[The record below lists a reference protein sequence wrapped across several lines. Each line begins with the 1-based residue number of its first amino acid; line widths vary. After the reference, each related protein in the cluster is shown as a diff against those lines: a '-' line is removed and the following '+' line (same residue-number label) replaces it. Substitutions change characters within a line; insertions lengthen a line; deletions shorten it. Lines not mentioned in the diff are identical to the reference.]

1 MSHRMHSAN
10 LFSAVLAVATLA
22 SAQSPCKE
30 DIKISEATP
39 IIKCDVVEGN
49 IEVSQSVSGSL
60 KIEGPKQIKG
70 DLIIN
75 NATQL
80 ISIESSSINS
90 IDGTLRLQGLQLLS
104 SFKMQSLKSVDKLEL
119 INLNQLSGLTLGTS
133 GVTKASSIRIQD
145 TFISDL
151 SGLNI
156 VTADN
161 ITIAN
166 NARLNTFSSNI
177 QNVTYTLS
185 VVRNAGSMKVQ
196 LANLENAGELDFR
209 SIQSFDA
216 PVLEAAGRVS
226 FQESPELLSISANNL
241 TSIKNSLTLNN
252 NKKLS
257 NISFTAL
264 KTIGGDMT
272 ILNNTALMKINKFPE
287 LKTIGS
293 VLLAGSFD
301 TVEIPKLDDI
311 SGSVTVTSTTDISEF
326 CGFFDGLKTKGLIR
340 GKESCTSNNTKANE
354 GGAGGT
360 SGGKKTDDDSAAM
373 NLGVSSIM
381 LGLAVV
387 AGLAH
392 LM

>member
-1 MSHRMHSAN
+1 MHSVN
-10 LFSAVLAVATLA
+10 LLSAVLAVAGLA
-22 SAQSPCKE
+22 SAQSTCS
-30 DIKISEATP
+30 DNMMISEPTP
-39 IIKCDVVEGN
+39 IIKCDVVSGN
-49 IEVSQSVSGSL
+49 IEVDQKVAGSL
-60 KIEGPKQIKG
+60 SIEGPKQIKG

-80 ISIESSSINS
+80 ISISSSSINS
-90 IDGTLRLQGLQLLS
+90 IGGTLRLQGLQLLS
-104 SFKMQSLKSVDKLEL
+104 SFNMQSLKSVNKLEL

-133 GVTKASSIRIQD
+133 GVTKATSIRIQD

-151 SGLNI
+151 NGLN
-156 VTADN
+156 VATADN

-166 NARLNTFSSNI
+166 NARLNTFNSKLE
-177 QNVTYTLS
+177 NVTYTLS
-185 VVRNAGSMKVQ
+185 VVRNAGSMKVK
-196 LANLENAGELDFR
+196 LSNLENAGELDFR

-216 PVLEAAGRVS
+216 PVLGTAGRVS

-241 TSIKNSLTLNN
+241 TIIKNSLTLYD

-264 KTIGGDMT
+264 KKIVGDMT
-272 ILNNTALMKINKFPE
+272 IQKNGALTKINKFPE

-293 VLLAGSFD
+293 VLLGGSFD

-354 GGAGGT
+354 GGNGGT
-360 SGGKKTDDDSAAM
+360 SGSKKGNDSDSAAM
-373 NLGVSSIM
+373 YLGVNSAM
-381 LGLAVV
+381 LGFAAV
-387 AGLAH
+387 AGFAQLF
-392 LM
+392 

>member
-1 MSHRMHSAN
+1 MHSVT
-10 LFSAVLAVATLA
+10 LFSAALAVAGLA
-22 SAQSPCKE
+22 SAQTPCKK
-30 DIKISEATP
+30 DILISEPTP
-39 IIKCDVVEGN
+39 TIDCDVVEGN
-49 IEVSQSVSGSL
+49 IEVDQRVAGSL
-60 KIEGPKQIKG
+60 QIDGPKQIKG

-80 ISIESSSINS
+80 ISISSSSINS
-90 IDGTLRLQGLQLLS
+90 IGGTLRLQGLQLLS
-104 SFKMQSLKSVDKLEL
+104 SFTMQSLKSVDKLEL
-119 INLNQLSGLTLGTS
+119 VNLNQLSGLTLGTS

-151 SGLNI
+151 SGFN
-156 VTADN
+156 VATADN

-166 NARLNTFSSNI
+166 NARLNTFSS
-177 QNVTYTLS
+177 QLENVTNTLS
-185 VVRNAGSMKVQ
+185 VVRNAGSMKVD
-196 LANLENAGELDFR
+196 LGKLRHAGELDFR

-216 PVLEAAGRVS
+216 PVLETASRVS
-226 FQESPELLSISANNL
+226 FQESPELLSVSANNL

-252 NKKLS
+252 NKKLAT
-257 NISFTAL
+257 ISFTAL

-293 VLLAGSFD
+293 VLLAGSFN

-340 GKESCTSNNTKANE
+340 GKESCTSNNAKANE
-354 GGAGGT
+354 GGSGGT
-360 SGGKKTDDDSAAM
+360 SGGKKTSDDDSAAM
-373 NLGVSSIM
+373 SLGVSSAM

-387 AGLAH
+387 AGLAQ
-392 LM
+392 LL

>member
-1 MSHRMHSAN
+1 MHSVN
-10 LFSAVLAVATLA
+10 LFSAILAVASLA
-22 SAQSPCKE
+22 SADSMCDRDMTITDSK
-30 DIKISEATP
+30 AT
-39 IIKCDVVEGN
+39 IKCDVIKGN
-49 IEVSQSVSGSL
+49 VLVDPSVAGSL
-60 KIEGPKQIKG
+60 EIEGPKQIKG

-80 ISIESSSINS
+80 ISISSSSINS
-90 IDGTLRLQGLQLLS
+90 IGGTLRLQGLQLLS
-104 SFKMQSLKSVDKLEL
+104 SFNMQSLKSVDKLEL

-133 GVTKASSIRIQD
+133 GVTKATSIRIQD

-151 SGLNI
+151 SGLN
-156 VTADN
+156 VATADN

-166 NARLNTFSSNI
+166 NARLNTFSSKI
-177 QNVTYTLS
+177 ENVTYTLS
-185 VVRNAGSMKVQ
+185 VVRNAGSMKVK

-209 SIQSFDA
+209 SIESFDA
-216 PVLEAAGRVS
+216 PILESAGRIS

-252 NKKLS
+252 NKRLA

-272 ILNNTALMKINKFPE
+272 ILNNTALMKINQFPE

-293 VLLAGSFD
+293 VLLAGSFN

-340 GKESCTSNNTKANE
+340 GKESCTSNNAKANE
-354 GGAGGT
+354 GGSGGT
-360 SGGKKTDDDSAAM
+360 SGGKKSSDDGESAAT
-373 NLGVSSIM
+373 GVSVSTAM
-381 LGLAVV
+381 LCVAAM
-387 AGLAH
+387 AGLAQ
-392 LM
+392 LL

>member
-1 MSHRMHSAN
+1 MHSVS
-10 LFSAVLAVATLA
+10 LFSAVLAVAGLA
-22 SAQSPCKE
+22 SAQTPCKK
-30 DIKISEATP
+30 DIRISEPTP
-39 IIKCDVVEGN
+39 IIDCDVIEGN
-49 IEVSQSVSGSL
+49 IEVDQKVAGSL
-60 KIEGPKQIKG
+60 QIEGPKQIKG

-80 ISIESSSINS
+80 ISISSSSINS
-90 IDGTLRLQGLQLLS
+90 IGGTLRLQGLQLLS
-104 SFKMQSLKSVDKLEL
+104 NFEMQSLKSVDKLEL
-119 INLNQLSGLTLGTS
+119 INLNLLSALTLGTS
-133 GVTKASSIRIQD
+133 GVTKAASIRIQD

-151 SGLNI
+151 SGLN
-156 VTADN
+156 VATADN

-166 NARLNTFSSNI
+166 NSRLKSFVAKLE
-177 QNVTYTLS
+177 NVTYTLS
-185 VVRNAGSMKVQ
+185 VVGNADSMKVQ
-196 LANLENAGELDFR
+196 LANLKHAGELDFR

-216 PVLEAAGRVS
+216 SSLETAGRVS
-226 FQESPELLSISANNL
+226 FQESPELLSVSANNL

-252 NKKLS
+252 NKKLA

-272 ILNNTALMKINKFPE
+272 ILNNTALMKINKFPQ

-293 VLLAGSFD
+293 VLLAGSFN

-354 GGAGGT
+354 GGSGGT
-360 SGGKKTDDDSAAM
+360 SGGKKSGGSDDDSAATSIS
-373 NLGVSSIM
+373 VSSVL
-381 LGLAVV
+381 LGLAFI
-387 AGLAH
+387 ASFAQL
-392 LM
+392 L

>member
-1 MSHRMHSAN
+1 MHSVT
-10 LFSAVLAVATLA
+10 LFSAALAVAGLV
-22 SAQSPCKE
+22 SAQTPCKK
-30 DIKISEATP
+30 DITISEPTP
-39 IIKCDVVEGN
+39 TIDCDVVEGN
-49 IEVSQSVSGSL
+49 IEVDQRVAGSL
-60 KIEGPKQIKG
+60 SIEGPKQIKG

-80 ISIESSSINS
+80 ISISSSSINS
-90 IDGTLRLQGLQLLS
+90 IGGTLRLQGLQLLS
-104 SFKMQSLKSVDKLEL
+104 SFEMKSLKSVDKLEL

-151 SGLNI
+151 SGLN
-156 VTADN
+156 VATADN

-166 NARLNTFSSNI
+166 NARLNTFSAKLE
-177 QNVTYTLS
+177 NVTYTLS

-196 LANLENAGELDFR
+196 LANLQHAGELDFR

-216 PVLEAAGRVS
+216 PILETAGRVS
-226 FQESPELLSISANNL
+226 FQESPELLSVSANNL

-252 NKKLS
+252 NKKLA

-293 VLLAGSFD
+293 VLLAGSFN

-354 GGAGGT
+354 GGSGGT
-360 SGGKKTDDDSAAM
+360 SGSKKSGGDDDSAAM
-373 NLGVSSIM
+373 SLGVSTVM
-381 LGLAVV
+381 LGLAFI
-387 AGLAH
+387 AGFAQL
-392 LM
+392 L

>member
-1 MSHRMHSAN
+1 MHSVT
-10 LFSAVLAVATLA
+10 LFSAALAVAGLA
-22 SAQSPCKE
+22 SAQTPCKK
-30 DIKISEATP
+30 DILISEPTP
-39 IIKCDVVEGN
+39 TIDCDVVEGN
-49 IEVSQSVSGSL
+49 IEVDQRVAGSL
-60 KIEGPKQIKG
+60 QIDGPKQIKG

-80 ISIESSSINS
+80 ISISSSSINS
-90 IDGTLRLQGLQLLS
+90 VGGTLRLQGLQLLS
-104 SFKMQSLKSVDKLEL
+104 SFTMQSLKSVDKLEL
-119 INLNQLSGLTLGTS
+119 VNLNQLSGLTLGTS

-151 SGLNI
+151 SGFN
-156 VTADN
+156 VATADN

-166 NARLNTFSSNI
+166 NARLNTFSS
-177 QNVTYTLS
+177 QLENVTNTLS
-185 VVRNAGSMKVQ
+185 VVRNAGSMKVD
-196 LANLENAGELDFR
+196 LGKLRHAGELDFR

-216 PVLEAAGRVS
+216 PVLETAGRVS
-226 FQESPELLSISANNL
+226 FQESPELLSVSANNL

-252 NKKLS
+252 NKKLD

-293 VLLAGSFD
+293 VLLAGSFN

-340 GKESCTSNNTKANE
+340 GKESCTSNNAKANE
-354 GGAGGT
+354 GGSGGT
-360 SGGKKTDDDSAAM
+360 SGGKKTGDDDSAAM
-373 NLGVSSIM
+373 SLGVSSAM
-381 LGLAVV
+381 LGLAVI
-387 AGLAH
+387 AGLAQ
-392 LM
+392 LL

>member
-1 MSHRMHSAN
+1 MHSVS
-10 LFSAVLAVATLA
+10 LFSAALAVAGLA
-22 SAQSPCKE
+22 SAQSTCKK
-30 DIKISEATP
+30 DIVISEPTP
-39 IIKCDVVEGN
+39 TIDCDVVDAN
-49 IEVSQSVSGSL
+49 IEVNQNVAGSL

-80 ISIESSSINS
+80 ISISSSSINS
-90 IDGTLRLQGLQLLS
+90 IGGTLRLQGLQLLS
-104 SFKMQSLKSVDKLEL
+104 SFTMQSLKSVDKIEL
-119 INLNQLSGLTLGTS
+119 VNLNQLSGLTLGS
-133 GVTKASSIRIQD
+133 AGVTKASSIRIQD

-151 SGLNI
+151 SGFN
-156 VTADN
+156 VATADN

-166 NARLNTFSSNI
+166 NARLNTFSS
-177 QNVTYTLS
+177 QLENVTNTLS
-185 VVRNAGSMKVQ
+185 VVRNANSMKVK
-196 LANLENAGELDFR
+196 LLNLQNAGELDFR
-209 SIQSFDA
+209 SIESFVA
-216 PVLEAAGRVS
+216 PLLETAGRVS
-226 FQESPELLSISANNL
+226 FQESPELLSISADNL

-252 NKKLS
+252 NKKLA

-272 ILNNTALMKINKFPE
+272 ILNNTALMKINTFPE

-293 VLLAGSFD
+293 VLLAGSFN

-354 GGAGGT
+354 GGSGGT
-360 SGGKKTDDDSAAM
+360 SGSKKSGDDDSAAM
-373 NLGVSSIM
+373 SLGVSSVI
-381 LGLAVV
+381 LGLAVI
-387 AGLAH
+387 AGFAQL
-392 LM
+392 L

>member
-1 MSHRMHSAN
+1 MHSVN
-10 LFSAVLAVATLA
+10 LLSAVLAVTGLA
-22 SAQSPCKE
+22 SAQSTCSG
-30 DIKISEATP
+30 DLMISEPTP
-39 IIKCDVVEGN
+39 IIKCDVVAGN
-49 IEVSQSVSGSL
+49 IEVNQKVAGSL
-60 KIEGPKQIKG
+60 SVEGPKKIKG

-80 ISIESSSINS
+80 IGISSSSINS
-90 IDGTLRLQGLQLLS
+90 IGGTLRLQGLQLLS
-104 SFKMQSLKSVDKLEL
+104 SFNMQSLESVNKLEL

-133 GVTKASSIRIQD
+133 GVTKATSIIIQD

-151 SGLNI
+151 NGLN
-156 VTADN
+156 VATADN

-166 NARLNTFSSNI
+166 NARLNTFNSKI
-177 QNVTYTLS
+177 ENVTYTLS
-185 VVRNAGSMKVQ
+185 VVRNAGSMKVK

-216 PVLEAAGRVS
+216 PMLGTAGRVS

-241 TSIKNSLTLNN
+241 TFINNSLTLYD

-264 KTIGGDMT
+264 KKIGGDMT
-272 ILNNTALMKINKFPE
+272 IQKNGALTKINKFPE
-287 LKTIGS
+287 LKQIGS
-293 VLLAGSFD
+293 VLLGGSFD

-354 GGAGGT
+354 GGNGGT
-360 SGGKKTDDDSAAM
+360 SGGKKSNDSDSAAM
-373 NLGVSSIM
+373 NFGVNSAM
-381 LGLAVV
+381 FGFAAV
-387 AGLAH
+387 AGFAQLF
-392 LM
+392 